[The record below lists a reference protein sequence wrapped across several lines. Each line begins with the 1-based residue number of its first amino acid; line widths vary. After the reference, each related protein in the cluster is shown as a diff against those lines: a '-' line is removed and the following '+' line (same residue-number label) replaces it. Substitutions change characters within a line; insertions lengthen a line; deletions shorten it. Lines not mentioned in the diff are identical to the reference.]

1 MKRILSLVLLGAII
15 MTFTAGCGEKKDR
28 ILFADTKFSKYIDL
42 CDYEEITVD
51 TASKEFKSVY
61 DGMISEDIEEK
72 DLYAQ
77 KTEGEVA
84 EGDTVNINYSG
95 KKDGVVFAGGTADNQ
110 FLTIG
115 SDQFIDG
122 FEDGLIGVAIGDTV
136 DLNLTFPTNYGNEEL
151 AGAAVVFT
159 VKVNYVKGGKLT
171 PEEYYSKLGFSTL
184 KEYEAD
190 TKERAVKE
198 YIYEKI
204 TADSKV
210 KNYPE
215 KDVDKILETVKKAV
229 SLSLQQ
235 SYGIDI
241 KTYLGYMNQ
250 TEEEFE
256 ESLIEDQ
263 VKPMMDSQ
271 MACYAI
277 FDEAGLK
284 LAEQDV
290 DKKLNEKIAEIGNG
304 VTKEDLIDAY
314 GDFYFEA
321 VVIKEKALDYLYDN
335 VKIS

>member
-1 MKRILSLVLLGAII
+1 MFALTVTQLNKRI
-15 MTFTAGCGEKKDR
+15 KD
-28 ILFADTKFSKYIDL
+28 ILENEVIL
-42 CDYEEITVD
+42 EHITVMGEI
-51 TASKEFKSVY
+51 SSFSVTRGIAY
-61 DGMISEDIEEK
+61 FNIK
-72 DLYAQ
+72 DDDSLLSCVMFGCSQNYNI
-77 KTEGEVA
+77 
-84 EGDTVNINYSG
+84 GDKVQVTGSINY
-95 KKDGVVFAGGTADNQ
+95 
-110 FLTIG
+110 
-115 SDQFIDG
+115 
-122 FEDGLIGVAIGDTV
+122 
-136 DLNLTFPTNYGNEEL
+136 
-151 AGAAVVFT
+151 
-159 VKVNYVKGGKLT
+159 YVKGGKLT

>member
-1 MKRILSLVLLGAII
+1 MKRILSLVLLVAVI

-42 CDYEEITVD
+42 CDYEKITVD
-51 TASKEFKSVY
+51 TASDEFKSVY
-61 DGMISEDIEEK
+61 DAIVSDDIEEN

-77 KTEGEVA
+77 KTEGAVA

-95 KKDGVVFAGGTADNQ
+95 KKDGVAFDGGTADNQ

-159 VKVNYVKGGKLT
+159 VKVNYVKGEKLT
-171 PEEYYSKLGFSTL
+171 PEEYYSNLGFKTL

-304 VTKEDLIDAY
+304 VTKEDLIEAY